1 MLLSELSSHIPDI
14 NLITFYSETGKSI
27 FSKISPWTKGLML
40 VLIVVFVTM
49 AKSLILLVGLYLLV
63 LLVYWMANLPLK
75 KLFQWYSLPLVFVFS
90 LVIILMWNEPG
101 RALFTI
107 PVPVYPLT
115 LTDNGAILV
124 VTLLLKAL
132 ISVTYSL
139 FFLMTTRY
147 NYFSAMIYRIFPSP
161 IDQIFLMS
169 YRFLFITLSMID
181 TMLKALH
188 SRGGGIIK
196 SSMKQTGLF
205 AEVFALTMIRS
216 FDRAERV
223 NKAMEARGF
232 SGKFVAATRIPGIG
246 IPDGAFII
254 AAVLVA
260 AYLLVFVKL
269 PV

>member
-1 MLLSELSSHIPDI
+1 MSELSSHIPDL
-14 NLITFYSETGKSI
+14 NLITYYGEKGQTI
-27 FSKISPWTKGLML
+27 FSRISPWTKGLML
-40 VLIVVFVTM
+40 VLIVVFVTITR
-49 AKSLILLVGLYLLV
+49 SLILLAALYLLV
-63 LLVYWMANLPLK
+63 LLAYRMADLPLK
-75 KLFQWYSLPLVFVFS
+75 KLFQWYSLPLVFVLS

-101 RALFTI
+101 KALFTI
-107 PVPVYPLT
+107 PVPFYPLT

-124 VTLLLKAL
+124 MTLLLKAL

-196 SSMKQTGLF
+196 SSMRQTGMF

-223 NKAMEARGF
+223 NKAMKARGF
-232 SGKFVAATRIPGIG
+232 SGKYVAATRIPGIG
-246 IPDGAFII
+246 IMDCAFIVFAI
-254 AAVLVA
+254 ALA
-260 AYLLVFVKL
+260 AYLLLFVKL
-269 PV
+269 PL

>member
-1 MLLSELSSHIPDI
+1 MSELSSHIPDF
-14 NLITFYSETGKSI
+14 NLITYYSENVNTI
-27 FSKISPWTKGLML
+27 FSKVSPWTKGIML
-40 VLIVVFVTM
+40 VLIIVFVTI
-49 AKSLILLVGLYLLV
+49 ARSLVLLAALYLLILLVYR
-63 LLVYWMANLPLK
+63 MAGLPLR
-75 KLFQWYSLPLVFVFS
+75 KLFQWYLLPLIFVLS

-107 PVPVYPLT
+107 PLPFYPLT
-115 LTDNGAILV
+115 LTDGGAIMV
-124 VTLLLKAL
+124 TTLLLKAL

-169 YRFLFITLSMID
+169 YRFIFITLSMID
-181 TMLKALH
+181 TMLKALY

-196 SSMKQTGLF
+196 SSMRQTGMF

-216 FDRAERV
+216 FDRADRV

-232 SGKFVAATRIPGIG
+232 SGKYFAASQIPGIG
-246 IPDGAFII
+246 LRDCAFMLVAI
-254 AAVLVA
+254 AIA
-260 AYLLVFVKL
+260 AYLLYFVKL
-269 PV
+269 PL